1 MTNTVRFLHTADL
14 HLDSPLRSLASRNSE
29 LRTVLE
35 DSSRSMLR
43 RLIDTAIEESVDAL
57 LIAGDLFDGN
67 LKDVRTAKL
76 LEKELRRLNS
86 AEIPAFIIWGNH
98 DAEARLVDILHL
110 PENVHT
116 FDGSGGYL
124 PFADEQAFV
133 HAVSFSKRKAP
144 GSLLGKFGPPVSG
157 AFNIGMLHTS
167 LTGSDGHN
175 NYAPCSVQELIDMGY
190 DYWALGH
197 IHKRQVH
204 NVNPAIVMPGNPL
217 GRHINEDGKRSI
229 SLVTLE
235 SGKDPAIREINIAPA
250 QFQRIH
256 FTLSQEE
263 SLRELIDAVLRS
275 VEITQENSETEILIV
290 RVILEGHSQ
299 LHRLL
304 NRELES
310 VLIDLREEYEHRN
323 DIWIDSIDI
332 KNVHAPVNTNELI
345 SNESNHDHF
354 LNSLASTIN
363 EELVNSNELII
374 SIQSDLDALARALP
388 GELNNMF
395 DDGTEDS
402 RKKNVLALLDE
413 SKNWIMHQLET
424 DDKADLEH
432 DSQ

>member
-14 HLDSPLRSLASRNSE
+14 HLDSPLRSLASRNSD

-57 LIAGDLFDGN
+57 LIAGDLFDGD

-86 AEIPAFIIWGNH
+86 AEIPVFIIWGNH
-98 DAEARLVDILHL
+98 DAEAKLVDILHL
-110 PENVHT
+110 PGNVHT

-133 HAVSFSKRKAP
+133 HGVSFSKRKAP
-144 GSLLGKFGPPVSG
+144 TSLLGKFGPPVSG

-204 NVNPAIVMPGNPL
+204 SENPAIVMPGNPL

-229 SLVTLE
+229 SLVTLQF
-235 SGKDPAIREINIAPA
+235 GKDPTIREINIAPA
-250 QFQRIH
+250 QFKKIH
-256 FTLSQEE
+256 FTLTQEE
-263 SLRELIDAVLRS
+263 SLREIIDAVSRS
-275 VEITQENSETEILIV
+275 IELTQEDSEAEILIV
-290 RVILEGHSQ
+290 RVILAGHSR

-304 NRELES
+304 NREFES

-332 KNVHAPVNTNELI
+332 KEVHSPIETNELT
-345 SNESNHDHF
+345 SNVSSHDHF
-354 LNSLASTIN
+354 LNSLASMID
-363 EELVNSNELII
+363 EELVNSNKLNIT
-374 SIQSDLDALARALP
+374 IQSDLDALARALP
-388 GELNNMF
+388 GELNNIF
-395 DDGTEDS
+395 DDGSEAS
-402 RKKNVLALLDE
+402 RKNNILALIDE
-413 SKNWIMHQLET
+413 SKKWIMHQLEA
-424 DDKADLEH
+424 DDKANVEH